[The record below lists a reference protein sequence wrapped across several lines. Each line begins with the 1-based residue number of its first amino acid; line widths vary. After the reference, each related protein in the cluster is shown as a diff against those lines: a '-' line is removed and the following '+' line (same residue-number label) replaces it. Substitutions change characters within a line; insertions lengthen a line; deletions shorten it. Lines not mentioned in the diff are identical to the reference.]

1 MHTLIRNGTI
11 VTADEIM
18 LADVR
23 IEGETIREVRAGI
36 PAEGMDRVIDAA
48 RRLPGGDRE
57 VKVLAWAGY
66 RYALRG
72 EAESARQHLRSFAP
86 SDPFSRFVCSVAST
100 LTVDRF
106 DEARAQ
112 LEEVAR
118 AVPPG
123 TLAIKVYRGAVREI
137 ARRFGASRWWRIAQ
151 WFRV

>member
-1 MHTLIRNGTI
+1 LILLGRD
-11 VTADEIM
+11 A
-18 LADVR
+18 
-23 IEGETIREVRAGI
+23 EV
-36 PAEGMDRVIDAA
+36 DRVIDAA

-66 RYALRG
+66 RSALRG